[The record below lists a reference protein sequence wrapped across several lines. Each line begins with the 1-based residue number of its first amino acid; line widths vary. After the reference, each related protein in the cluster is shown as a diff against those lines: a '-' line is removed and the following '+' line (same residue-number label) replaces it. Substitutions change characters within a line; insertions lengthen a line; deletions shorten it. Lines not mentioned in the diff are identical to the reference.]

1 MKFALVDG
9 QRQEP
14 QPGLSGACIG
24 CGNPMVAKCG
34 EVRIWHWAHRSR
46 HHCDSWWE
54 NETEW
59 HRDWKEHYPVNW
71 QEVVHHAED
80 GERHIADVKT
90 GDDWVIEFQH
100 SYIKPEERRSR
111 EAYYPKMVWVVD
123 GLRRKRDESRFQRG
137 LELADAPFGIESPVR
152 MLWADE
158 GALLR
163 DWVGSRAH
171 VFFDFGCDQPFW
183 WIFPISGGRQ
193 IYAVSCPRSWFI
205 DVHRRELA
213 GEMDSFDVWA
223 DRYIEQIEKHE
234 SERQNRIRDS
244 EFRQKLAREA
254 RDPLRIPLRRR
265 RFRL

>member
-1 MKFALVDG
+1 MRFALIDG
-9 QRQEP
+9 ERQEP
-14 QPGLSGACIG
+14 QPGLFGECIG
-24 CGNPMVAKCG
+24 CGKPMVAKCG

-46 HHCDSWWE
+46 HRCDSWWE

-59 HRDWKEHYPVNW
+59 HRDWKVHFPVDW

-90 GDDWVIEFQH
+90 NDGWAMEFQH
-100 SYIKPEERRSR
+100 SYIKAEERRAR
-111 EAYYPKMVWVVD
+111 EAYYPKLIWVVN
-123 GLRRKRDESRFQRG
+123 GLRRKRDESGFQRG
-137 LELADAPFGIESPVR
+137 LELADVPIGGESPVR

-163 DWVGSRAH
+163 DWVGSQTH
-171 VFFDFGCDQPFW
+171 VFFDFGADQPIW

-193 IYAVSCPRSWFI
+193 VYAVSCTQSWFI
-205 DVHRRELA
+205 DVHRRELG
-213 GEMDSFDVWA
+213 GEIDSFDVWA
-223 DRYIEQIEKHE
+223 HRYIEQIEKYE
-234 SERQNRIRDS
+234 TERQDRIRDN

-265 RFRL
+265 HFRL